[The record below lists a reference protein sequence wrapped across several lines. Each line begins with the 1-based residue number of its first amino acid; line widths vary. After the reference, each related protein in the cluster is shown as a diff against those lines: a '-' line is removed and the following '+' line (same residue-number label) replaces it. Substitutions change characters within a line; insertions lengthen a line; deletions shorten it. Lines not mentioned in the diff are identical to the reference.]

1 MGTIKKALPVKLISG
16 LIYTEEEIVNN
27 AKERLI
33 ERFGAIDSESQTIPF
48 DFTTYYEEEMGK
60 ELKRRFISFAS
71 LIDIETLPEI
81 KIFTNQVEEDFC
93 FPNTEK
99 RRINIDPGYIA
110 QEKLVLATTKN
121 YDHRPYLQKGI
132 YAEVTYRFHK
142 GSFEALEWTYPDYKI
157 PESISTFNAIRK
169 IYMEQLQTVKESK
182 ELSQT
187 THPKEALS

>member
-16 LIYTEEEIVNN
+16 LIYAEEEIVNN
-27 AKERLI
+27 AKDRLMK
-33 ERFGAIDSESQTIPF
+33 RFGAIDSESRTIPF
-48 DFTTYYEEEMGK
+48 DFTIYYEEEMGK

-81 KIFTNQVEEDFC
+81 KIFTNQVEEELC
-93 FPNTEK
+93 LPNTKK

-110 QEKLVLATTKN
+110 HEKLVLATTKN

-132 YAEVTYRFHK
+132 YAELTYRFHQ
-142 GSFEALEWTYPDYKI
+142 GNFQPLEWTYPDYKI
-157 PESISTFNAIRK
+157 SESISTFNAMRK
-169 IYMEQLQTVKESK
+169 TYMEQLKAFKESK
-182 ELSQT
+182 GLSQT